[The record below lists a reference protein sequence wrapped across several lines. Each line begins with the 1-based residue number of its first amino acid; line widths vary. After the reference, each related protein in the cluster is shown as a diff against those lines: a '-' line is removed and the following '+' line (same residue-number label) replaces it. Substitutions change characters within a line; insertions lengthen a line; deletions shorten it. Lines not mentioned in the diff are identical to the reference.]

1 MSTAGESPTRP
12 ILVTT
17 VALLA
22 VTLGASR
29 GNAQTPEGG
38 PVQQEIARLES
49 SLAEETV
56 KVAVLRTLI
65 AQRQAAA
72 EPSLRPMAA
81 GGETRRTLAVTPS
94 STMTMTAAQLVAWSI
109 VGQLPGGTVG
119 TVQATGSM
127 RPLFDE
133 HALLILETAPYD
145 SLRIGD
151 IVTYVH
157 PATGQL
163 VVHRLLEK
171 RGDNFWPKGD
181 FNGRMDNAYVTRAN
195 YRMRVCGILYTHQD

>member
-1 MSTAGESPTRP
+1 MAPSNHPLRRTHTAALAAA
-12 ILVTT
+12 ILLG
-17 VALLA
+17 AALA
-22 VTLGASR
+22 VTPVR
-29 GNAQTPEGG
+29 GQAADPE
-38 PVQQEIARLES
+38 VARLEA
-49 SLAEETV
+49 SLAEANAR
-56 KVAVLRTLI
+56 VASLRTQI

-72 EPSLRPMAA
+72 EPSLRPMVA
-81 GGETRRTLAVTPS
+81 GAETRHTLTLTPS
-94 STMTMTAAQLVAWSI
+94 STLDMMTAQLVAWSI
-109 VGQLPGGTVG
+109 VGHLPGGAVG

-133 HALLILETAPYD
+133 HALLILESAPYD
-145 SLRIGD
+145 SLRVGD

-181 FNGRMDNAYVTRAN
+181 ANGRMDNAYVTRAN
-195 YRMRVCGILYTHQD
+195 YRQRVCGILYTHQG